1 MATMREVARLSGV
14 SVATVS
20 RVLNNRGYV
29 HEDTRKRVE
38 SVMAQLE
45 YSPNEVAR
53 SLYKKESR
61 IIGLLL
67 PDITN
72 PFFPQLARGIEDEA
86 QRQGYHL
93 LFGNSDEQLEKELQY
108 IQTFLQNNV
117 VGLITVS
124 ISSGKI
130 NNYDDISIPTVF
142 LDRCSEEDF
151 YVYSDG
157 REGGRLAALEMIKR
171 GSRNI
176 TVIKGPADLH
186 SAQERFQGAIEVLM
200 NDHVDFQVIS
210 TDSFAFLDAKVWAKE
225 LFDKYPE
232 TDGVIA
238 SNDITATAVLHEAL
252 QRGKKVPEEVQII
265 GYDDIPQSSLLFPAL
280 STIRQPAYEMG
291 KEAAALLISI
301 IKKETVEKKH
311 IKLPVSYINRETT
324 RRLNSDG

>member
-1 MATMREVARLSGV
+1 MATMREVARSAGV

-20 RVLNNRGYV
+20 RVLNNTGYV

-38 SVMAQLE
+38 SVIEQLE

-53 SLYKKESR
+53 SLFKKESR

-86 QRQGYHL
+86 QKQGYHL
-93 LFGNSDEQLEKELQY
+93 LFGNSDEKLEKELQY

-130 NNYDDISIPTVF
+130 NYDDISIPTVF
-142 LDRCSEEDF
+142 LDRGSEEDF
-151 YVYSDG
+151 YVYADG
-157 REGGRLAALEMIKR
+157 REGGKLAALEMIKR

-176 TVIKGPADLH
+176 TVIKGPANLH

-200 NDHVDFQVIS
+200 NEQVDFQVIS
-210 TDSFAFLDAKVWAKE
+210 TDSFAFLDAREWARE

-252 QRGKKVPEEVQII
+252 
-265 GYDDIPQSSLLFPAL
+265 
-280 STIRQPAYEMG
+280 
-291 KEAAALLISI
+291 
-301 IKKETVEKKH
+301 
-311 IKLPVSYINRETT
+311 
-324 RRLNSDG
+324 

>member
-1 MATMREVARLSGV
+1 MATMREVARLAGV

-20 RVLNNRGYV
+20 RVLNNTGYV

-38 SVMAQLE
+38 SVIEQLE

-53 SLYKKESR
+53 SLFKKESR

-86 QRQGYHL
+86 QKQGYHL
-93 LFGNSDEQLEKELQY
+93 LFGNSDEKLEKELQY

-124 ISSGKI
+124 ISSGKL
-130 NNYDDISIPTVF
+130 NYDDISIPTVF
-142 LDRCSEEDF
+142 LDRGSEEDF
-151 YVYSDG
+151 YVYADG
-157 REGGRLAALEMIKR
+157 REGGKLAALEMIKR

-176 TVIKGPADLH
+176 AVIKGPANLH
-186 SAQERFQGAIEVLM
+186 SAQERFQGAIDVLM
-200 NDHVDFQVIS
+200 NEYVDFQVIS
-210 TDSFAFLDAKVWAKE
+210 TDSYAFLDAKEWARE

-252 QRGKKVPEEVQII
+252 QRGKKVPDEVQII

-311 IKLPVSYINRETT
+311 IKLPVTYINRETT
-324 RRLNSDG
+324 RRLNADG

>member
-1 MATMREVARLSGV
+1 MATMREVALSAGV

-20 RVLNNRGYV
+20 RVLNNTGYV

-38 SVMAQLE
+38 SVIEQLE

-53 SLYKKESR
+53 SLFKKESR

-86 QRQGYHL
+86 QKQGYHL
-93 LFGNSDEQLEKELQY
+93 LFGNSDEKLEKELQY

-130 NNYDDISIPTVF
+130 NYDDISIPTVF
-142 LDRCSEEDF
+142 LDRGSEEDF
-151 YVYSDG
+151 YVYADG
-157 REGGRLAALEMIKR
+157 REGGKLAALEMIKR

-176 TVIKGPADLH
+176 TVIKGPANLH

-200 NDHVDFQVIS
+200 NEQVDFQVIS
-210 TDSFAFLDAKVWAKE
+210 TDSFAFLDAREWARE

-252 QRGKKVPEEVQII
+252 QRGKKVPDEVQII

-301 IKKETVEKKH
+301 IKKETIEKKH
-311 IKLPVSYINRETT
+311 IKLPVTYINRETT
-324 RRLNSDG
+324 RRLNADG

>member
-1 MATMREVARLSGV
+1 MATMREVARSAGV

-20 RVLNNRGYV
+20 RVLNNTGYV

-38 SVMAQLE
+38 SVIEQLE

-53 SLYKKESR
+53 SLFKKESR

-86 QRQGYHL
+86 QKQGYHL
-93 LFGNSDEQLEKELQY
+93 LFGNSDEKLEKELQY

-130 NNYDDISIPTVF
+130 NYDDISIPTVF
-142 LDRCSEEDF
+142 LDRGSEEDF
-151 YVYSDG
+151 YVYADG
-157 REGGRLAALEMIKR
+157 REGGKLAALEMIKR

-176 TVIKGPADLH
+176 TVIKGPANLH

-200 NDHVDFQVIS
+200 NEQVDFQVIS
-210 TDSFAFLDAKVWAKE
+210 TDSFAFLDAREWARE

-252 QRGKKVPEEVQII
+252 QRGKKVPDEVQII

-311 IKLPVSYINRETT
+311 IKLPVTYINRETT
-324 RRLNSDG
+324 RRLNADG

>member
-1 MATMREVARLSGV
+1 MATMREVALSAGV

-20 RVLNNRGYV
+20 RVLNNTGYV

-38 SVMAQLE
+38 SVIEQLE

-53 SLYKKESR
+53 SLFKKESR

-86 QRQGYHL
+86 QKQGYHL
-93 LFGNSDEQLEKELQY
+93 LFGNSDEKLEKELQY

-130 NNYDDISIPTVF
+130 NYDDISIPTVF
-142 LDRCSEEDF
+142 LDRGSEEDF
-151 YVYSDG
+151 YVYADG
-157 REGGRLAALEMIKR
+157 REGGKLAALEMIKR

-176 TVIKGPADLH
+176 TVIKGPANLH

-200 NDHVDFQVIS
+200 NEQVDFQVIS
-210 TDSFAFLDAKVWAKE
+210 TDSFAFLDAREWARE

-252 QRGKKVPEEVQII
+252 QRGKKVPDEVQII

-311 IKLPVSYINRETT
+311 IKLPVTYINRETT
-324 RRLNSDG
+324 RRLNADG